1 MVLYNLAHFN
11 HHEGLF
17 LARNG
22 LRTYYKLVAWKLSL
36 DNNNRETSMSVNKV
50 ILVGRLGKDPEV
62 RKMTNGEFVTNATL
76 ATSEN
81 WKDKSGEKQEKT
93 EWHNLV
99 FYRRLAEIAGEYLK
113 KGSQIYVEGKLQTRK
128 WQDKEGKDRYNT
140 EIVVN
145 EMTMIGGKSASQH
158 EQKSSQSG
166 GLKDDDLDIPFGDNV
181 SPKIA
186 SAFDDKDYPF

>member
-1 MVLYNLAHFN
+1 
-11 HHEGLF
+11 
-17 LARNG
+17 
-22 LRTYYKLVAWKLSL
+22 
-36 DNNNRETSMSVNKV
+36 MSVNKV
-50 ILVGRLGKDPEV
+50 ILVGRLGKDPET
-62 RKMTNGEFVTNATL
+62 RYMTSGEAVTNATL

-128 WQDKEGKDRYNT
+128 WQTKEGQDRYTT

-145 EMTMIGGKSASQH
+145 EMTMLGGKSTGGSFEVVENKPAATSSGSSAARA
-158 EQKSSQSG
+158 KSAPAGKGSFDNF
-166 GLKDDDLDIPFGDNV
+166 DDDIPF
-181 SPKIA
+181 
-186 SAFDDKDYPF
+186 